1 MDLTRA
7 AAEVLT
13 PLGYEVLEVT
23 VSASGRSKRVLLR
36 IDRLDEAVVTIE
48 DVARAAEVY
57 GLELD
62 RLDPFSTPYR
72 LDVESPG
79 AQRPLFT
86 TRHFQRFN
94 DLLIKF
100 NVAGE
105 SVKGRL
111 LAADEATV
119 TVSVDGVERRFG
131 IEEVQQA
138 RLAEWPDT
146 PR

>member
-36 IDRLDEAVVTIE
+36 IDRFDEAAVTIE

-62 RLDPFSTPYR
+62 RLDPFPGAYR
-72 LDVESPG
+72 LEVESPG

-86 TRHFQRFN
+86 TRHYQRFN

-105 SVKGRL
+105 SYKGRL
-111 LAADEATV
+111 VAADEATV
-119 TVSVDGVERRFG
+119 TVTVNDAERTFG
-131 IEEVQQA
+131 IDEVQHA